1 MVRKGLLL
9 MLLLSPCA
17 ARQDQTEWLND
28 LKQGMFEAK
37 QTGKPLLV
45 VFR

>member
-1 MVRKGLLL
+1 MRKALFLVL
-9 MLLLSPCA
+9 MLSPCA
-17 ARQDQTEWLND
+17 GRQDQIDWLND